1 MIKLKDLISTSFSK
15 VVIMEGAFEM
25 LRINACKIKNQ
36 YLSTELLEAEVDG
49 IEAFDNCI
57 RVWLKNEE
65 EEND

>member
-15 VVIMEGAFEM
+15 IVIMEGTFEM

-49 IEAFDNCI
+49 IDAFDNCI
-57 RVWLKNEE
+57 RVWLKNKEE
-65 EEND
+65 